1 MSSGSWPFANLTAE
15 RAPSIEYYKAHRER
29 LAFEAEERAQQRK
42 VELTEQASIL
52 NTPEA
57 RIRMW
62 EKVHQLRLPMD
73 PMHAI
78 IDVVAAG
85 TGLTASEVREEQRAR
100 VSTHE
105 TA

>member
-1 MSSGSWPFANLTAE
+1 MSSGSWPFANLAAE

-42 VELTEQASIL
+42 VELTEQASVL

-85 TGLTASEVREEQRAR
+85 TGLSATEVREEQRAR